1 MVKAPDNNVACCT
14 NVILMRACVNEQF
27 FFAVVAAVCCRSL
40 FRLSKKE
47 AQPKSN
53 SRHFKAYSA
62 KYSHPSLTRLSYV
75 LSL

>member
-14 NVILMRACVNEQF
+14 NVILMHACVNEQ
-27 FFAVVAAVCCRSL
+27 FFAVVAAVCCRIL

-53 SRHFKAYSA
+53 SRHFKAHPS